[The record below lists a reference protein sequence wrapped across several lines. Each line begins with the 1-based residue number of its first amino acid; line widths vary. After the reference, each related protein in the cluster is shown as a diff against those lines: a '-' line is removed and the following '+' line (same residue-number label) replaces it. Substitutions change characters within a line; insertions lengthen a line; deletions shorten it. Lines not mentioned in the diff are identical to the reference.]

1 MSSGLILEGVVAS
14 GKTTLYRHLLD
25 HPAFVAREA
34 KLALPEAY
42 TERAIEH
49 LPIRDLEASLLL
61 LSQVTDVIGGLGRTW
76 SESKFGRGDH
86 DDLALTFLLE
96 RFHLTHAVM
105 FNEGRFAAYRSVD
118 EVLRFLGTRLIVCV
132 VDEAVL
138 PERIASTRHHR
149 NQLWNDYLDER
160 IALRTAT
167 MAQDEVDRRV
177 AAHYTLQQTAMVAMA
192 RQSLLPTLV
201 LDTTAGDWPMYA
213 EQAVRFWGLV

>member
-1 MSSGLILEGVVAS
+1 MSTGLILEGVVGT

-25 HPAFVAREA
+25 HPAFVSRET
-34 KLALPEAY
+34 KIALPEAY

-49 LPIRDLEASLLL
+49 LPVRDLEASLLL
-61 LSQVTDVIGGLGRTW
+61 LSQITDVIGGLNHTW
-76 SESKFGRGDH
+76 SESKFGRGQH
-86 DDLALTFLLE
+86 EDLALTFLLE

-118 EVLRFLGTRLIVCV
+118 EVLRFLGARLVLCV
-132 VDEAVL
+132 LDESVL
-138 PERIASTRHHR
+138 PERIARTRHHR

-167 MAQDEVDRRV
+167 MTQDEVDRRV
-177 AAHYTLQQTAMVAMA
+177 AVHFLAQQKELVAMA

-201 LDTTAGDWPMYA
+201 IDTTAGDWLMYS
-213 EQAVRFWGLV
+213 EQIVRFWGLV